1 MEHNH
6 NGVLPL
12 IKKDIDE
19 NDSQARILR
28 VLIKLNK
35 PLRAFEIVEASDM
48 NKTRVHN
55 NLNLMIAK
63 GLILMKEN
71 DLFHK
76 YYYPQEFFL
85 LPDIM
90 TLLYEKIIPF
100 INIIHDNTDY
110 SQMEESDNRKV
121 IIENIKILLRM
132 FAYEIDDFKNKY

>member
-1 MEHNH
+1 MEYNH

-35 PLRAFEIVEASDM
+35 PLRAFEIVETSGM

-55 NLNLMIAK
+55 NLNLMVAK
-63 GLILMKEN
+63 GLILMKED

-76 YYYPQEFFL
+76 CYYPQEFFL

-121 IIENIKILLRM
+121 IIENIKVLLRM